1 FAVVAAE
8 VRSLAQ
14 RSSQAAKDINTL
26 ITNSSGQVREGVEL
40 ANQAG
45 TALDD
50 VVASIK
56 KAADVVAGI
65 AEASN
70 EQASGL
76 AQINKALAQMDLVNQ
91 QNAALVEESAAA
103 AKTLESQAAAM
114 ADQLGFFHTG
124 EEQDMER
131 QAAVAA

>member
-1 FAVVAAE
+1 
-8 VRSLAQ
+8 
-14 RSSQAAKDINTL
+14 
-26 ITNSSGQVREGVEL
+26 
-40 ANQAG
+40 
-45 TALDD
+45 
-50 VVASIK
+50 
-56 KAADVVAGI
+56 
-65 AEASN
+65 
-70 EQASGL
+70 L